1 MRTVYLDHNATTP
14 VDPAVREAMLPYLG
28 DRFGNPSSIH
38 AVGRTARVALD
49 EARDEVAA
57 LIGADPLSVVFVGS
71 GSEANNMAIRGIAA
85 AQRDH
90 GRHFVVSAVEH
101 SSVLETF
108 RALEADGFSTT
119 VVPVD
124 ETGMVEPKDVAAAIT
139 DETLLVAVLHAN
151 NEVGTIQPI
160 EEVAA
165 LARERGVP
173 LLVDAV
179 QAAGKMP
186 VDVGALGCDMASFS
200 CHKLYG
206 PKGVGVLYIRQGLEL
221 KSLITGGSHE
231 MRRRAGTEN
240 VAGIVGFGVACRL
253 AAERREEYEK
263 WMQQLRDRL
272 WKGIAERISGVVL
285 NGNPVSRLPN
295 TLNVSFEAVEGESV
309 VIGLDLEGVAVS
321 TGSACASGKVK
332 PSHVLVAMGL
342 DEVRVRGS
350 VRFSLGRGTTES
362 DIDHVLEVLP
372 PVIERLRGRG

>member
-1 MRTVYLDHNATTP
+1 MRTVYLDYNATTP

-57 LIGADPLSVVFVGS
+57 FIGADPLSVVFVSS

-101 SSVLETF
+101 SSVLETC

-119 VVPVD
+119 IVPVD

-139 DETLLVAVLHAN
+139 DETLLVAVLHAS

-179 QAAGKMP
+179 QTVGKMP
-186 VDVGALGCDMASFS
+186 VDVRALGCDMASFS

-221 KSLITGGSHE
+221 QSLITGGPHE

-240 VAGIVGFGVACRL
+240 VAGIVGFGVVCRL
-253 AAERREEYEK
+253 AAERREEDEK
-263 WMQQLRDRL
+263 RMQRLRDRL

-285 NGNPVSRLPN
+285 NGNPVGRLPN

-332 PSHVLVAMGL
+332 LSHVLVAMGL
-342 DEVRVRGS
+342 DEARVRGS

>member
-14 VDPAVREAMLPYLG
+14 VDPAVREAMLPYLEA
-28 DRFGNPSSIH
+28 RFGNPSSIH

-57 LIGADPLSVVFVGS
+57 FIGADPLSVVFVSG
-71 GSEANNMAIRGIAA
+71 GSEANNMAIRGIATA
-85 AQRDH
+85 KRDH

-101 SSVLETF
+101 SSVLETCHD
-108 RALEADGFSTT
+108 LEADGFRTT
-119 VVPVD
+119 IVPVD

-165 LARERGVP
+165 LAHELGVP

-263 WMQQLRDRL
+263 RMQQLRDRL
-272 WKGIAERISGVVL
+272 WKGIAERISGVML

-332 PSHVLVAMGL
+332 LSHVLVAMGL
-342 DEVRVRGS
+342 DDARVRGS

>member
-1 MRTVYLDHNATTP
+1 MRTVYLDYNATTP
-14 VDPAVREAMLPYLG
+14 VDPAVREAMLPYLE

-57 LIGADPLSVVFVGS
+57 FIGADPLSVVFVSS

-101 SSVLETF
+101 SSVLETC

-119 VVPVD
+119 IVPVD

-139 DETLLVAVLHAN
+139 DETLLVAVLHAS

-179 QAAGKMP
+179 QTAGKVP
-186 VDVGALGCDMASFS
+186 VDVRALGCDMASFS

-221 KSLITGGSHE
+221 QSLITGGPHE

-240 VAGIVGFGVACRL
+240 VAGIVGFGVVCRL
-253 AAERREEYEK
+253 AAERREEDEK
-263 WMQQLRDRL
+263 RMQRFRDRL

-285 NGNPVSRLPN
+285 NGNPVGRLPN

-332 PSHVLVAMGL
+332 LSHVLVAMGL
-342 DEVRVRGS
+342 DEARVRGS

>member
-57 LIGADPLSVVFVGS
+57 FIGADPLSVVFVSS
-71 GSEANNMAIRGIAA
+71 GSEANNMAIRGIATA
-85 AQRDH
+85 KRDH
-90 GRHFVVSAVEH
+90 GRHFVVSSVEH
-101 SSVLETF
+101 SSVLETCC
-108 RALEADGFSTT
+108 ALEADGFSTT
-119 VVPVD
+119 IVPVD

-139 DETLLVAVLHAN
+139 DETLLVAVLHAS

-179 QAAGKMP
+179 QTAGKMP
-186 VDVGALGCDMASFS
+186 VDVRALGCDMASFS

-221 KSLITGGSHE
+221 QSLITGGSHE

-253 AAERREEYEK
+253 AAERREEDEK
-263 WMQQLRDRL
+263 RMQRLRDRL
-272 WKGIAERISGVVL
+272 WKGIVERISGVVL
-285 NGNPVSRLPN
+285 NGDPVSRLPN

-332 PSHVLVAMGL
+332 LSHVLVAMGL
-342 DEVRVRGS
+342 DEARVRGS

>member
-1 MRTVYLDHNATTP
+1 MRTVYLDYNATTP
-14 VDPAVREAMLPYLG
+14 VDPAVREAMLPYLE

-57 LIGADPLSVVFVGS
+57 FIGADPLSVVFVS
-71 GSEANNMAIRGIAA
+71 SRSEANNMAIRGIAA

-101 SSVLETF
+101 SSVLETC

-119 VVPVD
+119 IVPVD

-139 DETLLVAVLHAN
+139 DETLLVAVLHAS

-173 LLVDAV
+173 LLVDTV
-179 QAAGKMP
+179 QTAGKMP
-186 VDVGALGCDMASFS
+186 VDVRALGCDMASFS

-221 KSLITGGSHE
+221 QSLITGGPHE

-240 VAGIVGFGVACRL
+240 VAGIVGFGVVCRL
-253 AAERREEYEK
+253 AAERREEDEK
-263 WMQQLRDRL
+263 RMQWLRDRL

-285 NGNPVSRLPN
+285 NGNPVGRLPN

-332 PSHVLVAMGL
+332 LSHVLVAMGL
-342 DEVRVRGS
+342 DEARVRGS

>member
-1 MRTVYLDHNATTP
+1 MRTVYLDYNATTP

-57 LIGADPLSVVFVGS
+57 FIGADPLSVVFVSS

-101 SSVLETF
+101 SSVLETC
-108 RALEADGFSTT
+108 RTLEADGFSTT
-119 VVPVD
+119 IVPVD

-139 DETLLVAVLHAN
+139 DETLLVAVLHAS

-179 QAAGKMP
+179 QTAGKMP
-186 VDVGALGCDMASFS
+186 VDVRALGCDMASFS

-221 KSLITGGSHE
+221 QSLITGGPHE

-240 VAGIVGFGVACRL
+240 VAGIVGFGVVCRL
-253 AAERREEYEK
+253 AAERREEDEK
-263 WMQQLRDRL
+263 RMQRLRDRL

-285 NGNPVSRLPN
+285 NGNPVGRLPN

-332 PSHVLVAMGL
+332 LSHVLVAMGL
-342 DEVRVRGS
+342 DEARVRGS

>member
-1 MRTVYLDHNATTP
+1 MRTVYLDYNATTP

-57 LIGADPLSVVFVGS
+57 FIGADPLSVVFVSS

-101 SSVLETF
+101 SSVLETC
-108 RALEADGFSTT
+108 RTLEADGFSTT
-119 VVPVD
+119 IVPVD

-139 DETLLVAVLHAN
+139 DETLLVAVLHAS

-179 QAAGKMP
+179 QTAGKMP
-186 VDVGALGCDMASFS
+186 VDVRALGCDMASFS

-221 KSLITGGSHE
+221 QSLITGGPHE

-240 VAGIVGFGVACRL
+240 VAGIVGFGVVCRL
-253 AAERREEYEK
+253 AAERREEDEK
-263 WMQQLRDRL
+263 RMQWLRDRL

-285 NGNPVSRLPN
+285 NGNPVGRLPN

-332 PSHVLVAMGL
+332 LSHVLVAMGL
-342 DEVRVRGS
+342 DEARVRGS